1 MEDKKIWGI
10 HTLNDHMM
18 LDKNLIAIG
27 WTEMGN
33 LSGIPAEREAF
44 KQKYREIYPDAKV
57 QSVANSAGMLYR
69 FVHEAAVGDYVI
81 LPSKFNREINIGL
94 ITGEYVYLENESQ
107 YPNSRSVK
115 WLKHFPRTKFSQAAL
130 YEAGS
135 ALTFFQIKN
144 NADEYLS
151 ALGKTEKT
159 LESPVENLEILT
171 QTTEETIES
180 TKDYILKTLSHNLKG
195 YPLESFVADLLNAMG
210 YNTTLSPQG
219 GDRGIDITAYKDE
232 LPPRILVQV
241 KSVDNNIKESTVQS
255 LKGVMKEG
263 DYGLFVTLTDYTPN
277 AKKYLEE
284 TPIIRG
290 INGSELADL
299 ILKYYDLLSDKY
311 KKMIPL
317 KKVYVPMP
325 EEK

>member
-27 WTEMGN
+27 WTEMRN
-33 LSGIPAEREAF
+33 LSGISAEREAF

-69 FVHEAAVGDYVI
+69 FVHEAAVGDYVV

-130 YEAGS
+130 
-135 ALTFFQIKN
+135 
-144 NADEYLS
+144 YLS

-210 YNTTLSPQG
+210 YNATLSPQG

-325 EEK
+325 EEE